1 MDKSLAYHGV
11 INAMEAKAGW
21 TPMSRFASAVGHA
34 IHGHLPYERYH
45 AAGLKRATEGTSEGA
60 IERLIV
66 DFIDTDL
73 NPLLS
78 FAAAF
83 RRPAGV
89 VAAFNAYNE
98 SAQLG
103 VRTNIHAG
111 SVSTPRG
118 TARVNRSAL
127 ASGEDPSLCRVGTMA
142 ALDAILRRVGREVA
156 GGLPHSAH
164 SLASVANHLGVQHTA
179 AAEVAMVFEV
189 EGHASIG
196 HVASRLGCHQRTLER
211 RLRQLGVTAEALR
224 QASRLTRS
232 AARLSSSDSLAAIAA
247 DEGFSDLAH
256 MTRSFQASCG
266 MPPSLMR
273 RLLWAEAATVP
284 GDLIL

>member
-1 MDKSLAYHGV
+1 MDQSLAYHAV
-11 INAMEAKAGW
+11 VNAMEAKSGW
-21 TPMSRFASAVGHA
+21 TPMSRFASAVCHA
-34 IHGHLPYERYH
+34 IRGHVPYERYR
-45 AAGLKRATEGTSEGA
+45 AAALSRAVEGTSEGA
-60 IERLIV
+60 IEGLV
-66 DFIDTDL
+66 CDFLDTDL

-98 SAQLG
+98 SARLG
-103 VRTNIHAG
+103 VRTNILAE
-111 SVSTPRG
+111 SVRAPIG
-118 TARVNRSAL
+118 PARAQRRPV

-142 ALDAILRRVGREVA
+142 ALDSVLRRAGREVA
-156 GGLPHSAH
+156 GALPHGAH
-164 SLASVANHLGVQHTA
+164 SLASVANRLGVQHTA

-196 HVASRLGCHQRTLER
+196 HVASRLGCHRRTLER
-211 RLRQLGVTAEALR
+211 RLRQLGVTAESLG
-224 QASRLTRS
+224 QASRLARS
-232 AARLSSSDSLAAIAA
+232 AARLSSPDSLASIAA

-256 MTRSFQASCG
+256 MTRSFQTSCG

-273 RLLWAEAATVP
+273 RLLWADAATAP
-284 GDLIL
+284 QG

>member
-1 MDKSLAYHGV
+1 MEKSLAYHTV
-11 INAMEAKAGW
+11 VNAMEAKSGW
-21 TPMSRFASAVGHA
+21 TPMSRFASAVEHA
-34 IHGHLPYERYH
+34 IRGHMPYQRYH
-45 AAGLKRATEGTSEGA
+45 AAGLSRAAEGASEGG
-60 IERLIV
+60 IERLVV
-66 DFIDTDL
+66 DFLETDL

-89 VAAFNAYNE
+89 VGAFNAYNE
-98 SAQLG
+98 SARLG
-103 VRTNIHAG
+103 VRTNVHGG
-111 SVSTPRG
+111 SAPPRSG
-118 TARVNRSAL
+118 GPARVTLSAL
-127 ASGEDPSLCRVGTMA
+127 ARAEDPSLCRVGTMA
-142 ALDAILRRVGREVA
+142 ALEAFLQRANREA
-156 GGLPHSAH
+156 ASGLPHRSS
-164 SLASVANHLGVQHTA
+164 SLARVANHLGVQHTA

-189 EGHASIG
+189 EGHASIA

-211 RLRQLGVTAEALR
+211 RLRQLGVTAESLR

-232 AARLSSSDSLAAIAA
+232 AARLSSPDSLAAIAA

-273 RLLWAEAATVP
+273 RLLWAEVAVP
-284 GDLIL
+284 EA